1 VGISVSII
9 EPGVS
14 IHECGKRAKRRGCTA
29 GQLPQEGHDLYDPAV
44 AAMRQATEKT
54 ARDAIPP
61 SAVAKAVVH
70 ALTADKPRTRYV
82 VGTDARIQALVARVV
97 PDRMKDWLVA
107 RELGIRQTL

>member
-1 VGISVSII
+1 VSII
-9 EPGVS
+9 EPGS
-14 IHECGKRAKRRGCTA
+14 IDTRMWEK
-29 GQLPQEGHDLYDPAV
+29 GQNAADVLLEKLPQEGHDLYDPAV